1 MRLDVEKIKMDHE
14 KKLEENTDIFNLKI
28 NETKSTYESKI
39 IEQNRIHEISLENKT
54 KECEKQITKNNSENT
69 RKIDV
74 LTYDFQKENTELK
87 TTIFE
92 LKSNIEK
99 NTETFAK
106 REEQSRKKY
115 DDWVNKTSLE
125 YDNKIE
131 TKERQ
136 LQEYKLKLEKISG
149 EHDDILK
156 GVKDQNLQLRD
167 TIKKLQ
173 ENISN
178 TNNQYLN
185 NVTKQKEHFENE
197 ILIRENKISM
207 YERQFKKLS
216 EESIDITN
224 SLERKLKIS
233 SSDYNEIREKN
244 ENMKTDILKLEQD
257 INSLK
262 LDFVSVLQEKDKL
275 SEKNRLLTEENS
287 QMLEKYTFVKLK
299 IEKIEQDS
307 SSVKGEN
314 MSHKDMISRLEEKVR
329 IFQIENDSLTNRM
342 QELKNKEYDFNK
354 HREENSKLYNIET
367 KLRDELNKTIDENV
381 KLKNDNESKTKAY
394 DSMKLNFSA
403 TLNRISRENTVKD
416 EQLADLNKRLDDA
429 LYNNGTKK
437 LTDQIEVLKKDR
449 DEILEKL
456 YNDTKRFQVELKELN
471 EKINLNQSISEEKE
485 KLLSE
490 TLNKFEI
497 EKNTNQQIQNDLK
510 EQFALNLNSQQ
521 ELYSKQIQEKEE
533 RIKKLEGVLIER
545 MN

>member
-1 MRLDVEKIKMDHE
+1 M
-14 KKLEENTDIFNLKI
+14 
-28 NETKSTYESKI
+28 
-39 IEQNRIHEISLENKT
+39 
-54 KECEKQITKNNSENT
+54 
-69 RKIDV
+69 
-74 LTYDFQKENTELK
+74 
-87 TTIFE
+87 
-92 LKSNIEK
+92 
-99 NTETFAK
+99 
-106 REEQSRKKY
+106 
-115 DDWVNKTSLE
+115 
-125 YDNKIE
+125 
-131 TKERQ
+131 
-136 LQEYKLKLEKISG
+136 
-149 EHDDILK
+149 
-156 GVKDQNLQLRD
+156 
-167 TIKKLQ
+167 
-173 ENISN
+173 
-178 TNNQYLN
+178 N